1 MWAHRVKAHV
11 SPNRPLTVDIPTDAP
26 EGDAEVIVLVASSPG
41 SGQPRFTTLRELTCW
56 LEQQPGSGRSKE
68 EIDRHIAEERASW
81 E

>member
-11 SPNRPLTVDIPTDAP
+11 SPNRSLTVDIPTDAP
-26 EGDAEVIVLVASSPG
+26 EGDAEVIVLVAPSPG
-41 SGQPRFTTLRELTCW
+41 SGQPRFATLRELTGW

-68 EIDRHIAEERASW
+68 EIDHYIAEERASW